1 VGIISSTYKVRN
13 PEREREGR
21 GEKAGEKTRRVT

>member
-13 PEREREGR
+13 PERDRGKG